1 MDDFKLDKPTPYYLQ
16 FYNQLKKMIFN
27 GTFKPGERINE
38 TQLAKSFG
46 VSRSPIR
53 EAMRLLE
60 KDGLLKADD
69 RNGFSITSLTA
80 KDVDE
85 IYKIRIPLEQLAV
98 ELVIEEA
105 DEKELAIL
113 EKQLEET
120 EKAIHNGM
128 EDTKII
134 HLNQKF
140 HELLVVF
147 SHNRHLKN
155 LLEHVS
161 DLIHFCRILN
171 YTGDHRAETILSEH
185 RKIFEE
191 VKKKNK
197 EAAKQYVMAHFHHD
211 CEHLKHVLDAGKE
224 NESE

>member
-98 ELVIEEA
+98 ELVIDEA
-105 DEKELAIL
+105 DEEELTIL

-120 EKAIHNGM
+120 EKAIHNGT
-128 EDTKII
+128 EDTEII
-134 HLNQKF
+134 RLNQKF
-140 HELLVVF
+140 HELLVDF

-155 LLEHVS
+155 LLEHVN

-185 RKIFEE
+185 RKIFKE

-197 EAAKQYVMAHFHHD
+197 EAAKQYVLAHFNHD
-211 CEHLKHVLDAGKE
+211 CEHLKHVLEEGKE
-224 NESE
+224 N

>member
-1 MDDFKLDKPTPYYLQ
+1 MDEFKLDKPTPYYLQ

-98 ELVIEEA
+98 ELVIDEASEE
-105 DEKELAIL
+105 ELAIL

-120 EKAIHNGM
+120 EKAIHNGT
-128 EDTKII
+128 EDTEII
-134 HLNQKF
+134 SLNQRF
-140 HELLVVF
+140 HELLVDF

-155 LLEHVS
+155 LLEHVN

-197 EAAKQYVMAHFHHD
+197 EAAKQYVMAHFNHD
-211 CEHLKHVLDAGKE
+211 CEHLKRVLEEGKE
-224 NESE
+224 N

>member
-98 ELVIEEA
+98 ELVIDEAAEE
-105 DEKELAIL
+105 ELAIL
-113 EKQLEET
+113 EKQLEAT
-120 EKAIHNGM
+120 EKAIHNGT
-128 EDTKII
+128 EDTEII
-134 HLNQKF
+134 RLNQKF
-140 HELLVVF
+140 HELLVDF

-155 LLEHVS
+155 LLEHVN

-171 YTGDHRAETILSEH
+171 YTGDHRAETILNEH

-197 EAAKQYVMAHFHHD
+197 EAAKQYVMAHFNHD
-211 CEHLKHVLDAGKE
+211 CEHLKRVLEEGKE
-224 NESE
+224 N

>member
-105 DEKELAIL
+105 DEEELAIL

-120 EKAIHNGM
+120 EKAIHNGT
-128 EDTKII
+128 EDTVII
-134 HLNQKF
+134 SLNQRF
-140 HELLVVF
+140 HELLVDF

-155 LLEHVS
+155 LLEHVN

-185 RKIFEE
+185 RKILEE

-197 EAAKQYVMAHFHHD
+197 EAAKQYVMAHFNHD
-211 CEHLKHVLDAGKE
+211 CEHLKHVIGEGKE
-224 NESE
+224 N

>member
-98 ELVIEEA
+98 ELVIDEA

-120 EKAIHNGM
+120 EKAIHNGT
-128 EDTKII
+128 EDTEII
-134 HLNQKF
+134 HLNQNF
-140 HELLVVF
+140 HELLVDF

-155 LLEHVS
+155 LLEHVN

-185 RKIFEE
+185 RKILEE

-197 EAAKQYVMAHFHHD
+197 EAAKQYVMAHFNHD
-211 CEHLKHVLDAGKE
+211 CEHLKHVLEEGKE
-224 NESE
+224 N

>member
-98 ELVIEEA
+98 ELVIDEA
-105 DEKELAIL
+105 DEEELAIL

-128 EDTKII
+128 EDTEII
-134 HLNQKF
+134 SLNQKF
-140 HELLVVF
+140 HELLVDF
-147 SHNRHLKN
+147 SHNKHLNN
-155 LLEHVS
+155 LLEHVN

-197 EAAKQYVMAHFHHD
+197 KAAKQYVEAHFNHD
-211 CEHLKHVLDAGKE
+211 CEHLKHLLEERKE
-224 NESE
+224 N

>member
-85 IYKIRIPLEQLAV
+85 IYKIRTPLEQLAV
-98 ELVIEEA
+98 ELVIDEANEE
-105 DEKELAIL
+105 ELAIL

-120 EKAIHNGM
+120 EKAIHNGT
-128 EDTKII
+128 EDTEII
-134 HLNQKF
+134 SLNQKF
-140 HELLVVF
+140 HELLVDF

-155 LLEHVS
+155 LLEHVN

-197 EAAKQYVMAHFHHD
+197 EAAKQYVMAHFNHD
-211 CEHLKHVLDAGKE
+211 CEHLKRVLEEGKE
-224 NESE
+224 N

>member
-69 RNGFSITSLTA
+69 RNGFSITLLTA

-98 ELVIEEA
+98 ELVIDEA
-105 DEKELAIL
+105 DEEELTIL

-120 EKAIHNGM
+120 EKAIHKGT
-128 EDTKII
+128 EDTEII
-134 HLNQKF
+134 RLNQKF
-140 HELLVVF
+140 HELLVDF

-155 LLEHVS
+155 LLEHVN

-171 YTGDHRAETILSEH
+171 YTGDYRAETILREH
-185 RKIFEE
+185 RRIFEE

-197 EAAKQYVMAHFHHD
+197 EAAKHHVLAHFNHD
-211 CEHLKHVLDAGKE
+211 CEHLKHVLEEGKE
-224 NESE
+224 N

>member
-1 MDDFKLDKPTPYYLQ
+1 MDDFKLDQPTPYYLQ

-98 ELVIEEA
+98 ELVIDEA

-120 EKAIHNGM
+120 EKAIHNGT
-128 EDTKII
+128 EDTEII
-134 HLNQKF
+134 HLNQNF
-140 HELLVVF
+140 HELLVDF

-155 LLEHVS
+155 LLEHVN

-185 RKIFEE
+185 RKILEE

-197 EAAKQYVMAHFHHD
+197 EAAKQYVMAHFNHD
-211 CEHLKHVLDAGKE
+211 CEHLKHVLEEGKE
-224 NESE
+224 N

>member
-60 KDGLLKADD
+60 KDGLLKADE

-98 ELVIEEA
+98 ELVIDEANEE
-105 DEKELAIL
+105 ELAIL

-120 EKAIHNGM
+120 EKAIQNGM
-128 EDTKII
+128 EDTEII
-134 HLNQKF
+134 SLNQKF
-140 HELLVVF
+140 HDMLVDF

-155 LLEHVS
+155 LLEHVN

-185 RKIFEE
+185 RKIFAE

-197 EAAKQYVMAHFHHD
+197 EAAKQYVMAHFNHD
-211 CEHLKHVLDAGKE
+211 CEHLKRVLEEGKE
-224 NESE
+224 N

>member
-1 MDDFKLDKPTPYYLQ
+1 
-16 FYNQLKKMIFN
+16 MIFN

-98 ELVIEEA
+98 ELVIDEA
-105 DEKELAIL
+105 DEEELTIL

-120 EKAIHNGM
+120 EKAIHNGT
-128 EDTKII
+128 EDTEII
-134 HLNQKF
+134 RLNQKF
-140 HELLVVF
+140 HELLVDF

-155 LLEHVS
+155 LLEHVN

-197 EAAKQYVMAHFHHD
+197 EAAKQYVLAHFNHD
-211 CEHLKHVLDAGKE
+211 CEHLKHVLEEGKE
-224 NESE
+224 N